1 MADQI
6 SILIENLKETF
17 KAIER
22 FLVIGLTA
30 SLILIGLAITDREL
44 KGVQKLMFADI
55 NAPAALVATVA
66 LATYFVSGA
75 FAAFYFFGRRRIVKR
90 LRESDHHHQIVD
102 DLLTYPSI
110 VAKMGAPQITALLG
124 LCGSGLLAFVLLYAP
139 THEIEKALIAFVI
152 IGSPYIVLFAT
163 ALLTL
168 FEDVRARRE

>member
-6 SILIENLKETF
+6 TVLIDNLKETF

-22 FLVIGLTA
+22 FVVIGLK
-30 SLILIGLAITDREL
+30 SSRVLIVLAITDREL
-44 KGVQKLMFADI
+44 KGLQKLMFADI
-55 NAPAALVATVA
+55 NAPAALVAAVA

-90 LRESDHHHQIVD
+90 LQESDHQIVD
-102 DLLTYPSI
+102 ALLTYPSI
-110 VAKMGAPQITALLG
+110 VAKMGVLQIIALLG
-124 LCGSGLLAFVLLYAP
+124 LCGSGLLVFVLLYAP
-139 THEIEKALIAFVI
+139 THEMEKALVAFVI

-168 FEDVRARRE
+168 FEELRTRHE